1 MSDRGGEVG
10 RSILLT
16 ALSYPLFVV
25 GLVLLFVGPSFVG
38 AVLTVCGTFLVGVNE
53 ICYVLRR

>member
-1 MSDRGGEVG
+1 MSDRSGETG

-25 GLVLLFVGPSFVG
+25 GLVLLFVGPSFAG
-38 AVLTVCGTFLVGVNE
+38 AVLTACGSFLIGVNE